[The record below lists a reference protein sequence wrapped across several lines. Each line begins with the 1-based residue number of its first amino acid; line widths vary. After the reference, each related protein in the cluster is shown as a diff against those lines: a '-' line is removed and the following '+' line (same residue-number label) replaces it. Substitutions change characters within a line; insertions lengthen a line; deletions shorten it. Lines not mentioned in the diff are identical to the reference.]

1 MARHSK
7 NAFPFFE
14 LYHKLFREVSRNPCY
29 TSFPFNSID
38 SSIGIAFSSTFDLQ
52 LNGEVVY
59 VWLCKEGV
67 YTYSISR
74 VGVYVGQ
81 SVVKWIWSIAHERWD
96 EAQCHYSNPH
106 CSHRFK
112 HRDPAIYTVPV
123 TFIVK
128 IQIFEK
134 ILFSSFN

>member
-1 MARHSK
+1 M
-7 NAFPFFE
+7 
-14 LYHKLFREVSRNPCY
+14 
-29 TSFPFNSID
+29 
-38 SSIGIAFSSTFDLQ
+38 
-52 LNGEVVY
+52 Y

-67 YTYSISR
+67 YSISR

-81 SVVKWIWSIAHERWD
+81 SVVKWIWSIAHGRWD

-106 CSHRFK
+106 FSHRFK
-112 HRDPAIYTVPV
+112 HRDPAIFTVPV